1 MAVLK
6 RMLPTAIAIA
16 AGLFVLIALFTPI
29 PLFDVIGTYLIDT
42 AVILAAFALLLG
54 VINVLRVHAR
64 KIQKGPPGSIY
75 SFILIAAMLIVLII
89 GLPALPGRPAGPS
102 QPIIQWI
109 FENIQVPIQA
119 SLSALL
125 VFFVVTAA
133 YRLLLVRNLEAT
145 VMLVVVLIVLIGQVG
160 LGLVPVL
167 PTLKDWILTVPTLA
181 GVRGI
186 LLGVALGALL
196 TGIRLLIGVERPYS
210 D

>member
-75 SFILIAAMLIVLII
+75 SFVLIAAMLIVLVI

-145 VMLVVVLIVLIGQVG
+145 VMLIVVLIVLIGQVG
-160 LGLVPVL
+160 VGLVPVL
-167 PTLKDWILTVPTLA
+167 PKLKDWILTVPTLA